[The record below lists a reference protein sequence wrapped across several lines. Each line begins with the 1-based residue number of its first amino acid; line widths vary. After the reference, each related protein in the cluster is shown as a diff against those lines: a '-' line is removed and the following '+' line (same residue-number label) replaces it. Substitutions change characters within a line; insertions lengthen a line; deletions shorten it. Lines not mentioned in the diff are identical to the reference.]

1 MMKNKGIVA
10 INKPA
15 NWTSFDVVNKIK
27 HILYPQKVGHLGTL
41 DPMATGVLLVT
52 IGKATKLF
60 DLMQEKT
67 KTYVAEFE
75 FGYETDTLDSTGKV
89 INQKENEY
97 IDKLNLIKAI
107 QTQIG
112 EIEQIPPKYS
122 AKSINGK
129 RAYDLARKDVEF
141 ELKSK
146 KVSVYQIDLISFDGI
161 KCKLKIQCGSGT
173 YIRAIGR
180 DIAKELNTFATM
192 TSLVRT
198 NVDKFSLESCQN
210 IQDLTVENIKIYDIN
225 EVLNYPIMHLEKL
238 ELTKILNGQ
247 VIKTEKNDGN
257 YVLNDGDNTLA
268 IVKVDK
274 NFAKMSIF
282 LG

>member
-1 MMKNKGIVA
+1 MKNKGIVA

-27 HILYPQKVGHLGTL
+27 HMVYPQKVGHLGTL

-89 INQKENEY
+89 INQKEIKN
-97 IDKLNLIKAI
+97 IDKSNLVKAI

-141 ELKSK
+141 ELKPK

-161 KCKLKIQCGSGT
+161 KCKLKIQCGTGT

-180 DIAKELNTFATM
+180 DIAKELNNFATM

-198 NVDKFSLESCQN
+198 NVGKFSVESCQN

>member
-10 INKPA
+10 INKPL

-27 HILYPQKVGHLGTL
+27 HMVYPQKVGHLGTL

-89 INQKENEY
+89 INQKEIKN
-97 IDKLNLIKAI
+97 IDKSNLVKAI

-141 ELKSK
+141 ELKPK

-161 KCKLKIQCGSGT
+161 KCKLKIQCGTGT

-180 DIAKELNTFATM
+180 DIAKELNNFATM

-198 NVDKFSLESCQN
+198 NVGKYSVESCQN
-210 IQDLTVENIKIYDIN
+210 IKDLSVENIKIYDVN
-225 EVLNYPIMHLEKL
+225 EVLNYPIMRLDRL

-247 VIKTEKNDGN
+247 IIETKKNNGN

>member
-1 MMKNKGIVA
+1 MKNKGIVA

-180 DIAKELNTFATM
+180 DIAKELNNFATM

-198 NVDKFSLESCQN
+198 NVGKFSVESCQN

-225 EVLNYPIMHLEKL
+225 EVLNYPIMHLKKL

-247 VIKTEKNDGN
+247 VIETEKNDGN

>member
-1 MMKNKGIVA
+1 MKNKGIVA

-89 INQKENEY
+89 INKKENEY

-247 VIKTEKNDGN
+247 VIETEKNDGN

>member
-1 MMKNKGIVA
+1 MKNKGIVA
-10 INKPA
+10 INKPL

-27 HILYPQKVGHLGTL
+27 HMVYPQKVGHLGTL

-89 INQKENEY
+89 INQKEIKN
-97 IDKLNLIKAI
+97 IDKSNLVKAI

-141 ELKSK
+141 ELKPK
-146 KVSVYQIDLISFDGI
+146 KVRVYQIDLISFDGT

-210 IQDLTVENIKIYDIN
+210 IQDLTVESIKIYDIN